1 MGKIFQ
7 ETHTTNNITG
17 EVISETKVK
26 GFRADEPSYIKLYL
40 KDISYLYD
48 LPATAGNLLHELLN
62 YVTYGTNRIVLN
74 AAIKKEIC
82 NITGL
87 AKQTLSNRLQD
98 LVTKGILEREDIGV
112 FKLNPYLFGRGD
124 WKTIRELR
132 NKNIHLEIVYDKTTG
147 ERRIKGNIDE

>member
-1 MGKIFQ
+1 MAKIFQ
-7 ETHTTNNITG
+7 ETSTTNNITG

-82 NITGL
+82 DITGL

-98 LVTKGILEREDIGV
+98 LVSKGILDREAVGV
-112 FKLNPYLFGRGD
+112 FKLNPYLFGKGD

-147 ERRIKGNIDE
+147 ERSVRGNINE